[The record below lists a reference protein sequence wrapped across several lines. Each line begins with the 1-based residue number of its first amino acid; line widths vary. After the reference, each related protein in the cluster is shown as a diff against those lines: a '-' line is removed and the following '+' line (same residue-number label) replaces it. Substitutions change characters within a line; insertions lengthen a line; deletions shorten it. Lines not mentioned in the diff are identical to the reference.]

1 MSSALDIRDQGV
13 RFRGTVERPA
23 LVHYGHRGLKATL
36 APHWA
41 VPPIGSSACAGAHVQ
56 YKYKYKHKNRF
67 VCDLCGTNTDLCVIC
82 VVQIVNKSLVC
93 GKWIWYQYE
102 LGDQLRHRQMW

>member
-1 MSSALDIRDQGV
+1 MSSAFDICDQGV

-56 YKYKYKHKNRF
+56 YKYKYKYSIPYYWIVTQVHIYVLHIYF
-67 VCDLCGTNTDLCVIC
+67 VLMGVQRTC
-82 VVQIVNKSLVC
+82 VVVK
-93 GKWIWYQYE
+93 
-102 LGDQLRHRQMW
+102 